1 MSEQRTIEPNTV
13 TNVTIEDM
21 MACREK
27 RAAIQEQYRREFH
40 STVISFCMNIPGP
53 VKTNPQIRHAFS
65 QGAHALV
72 SSLHDKKLRIRAMTE
87 LHEVTGDELILC
99 VDGDASLI
107 KKLTNTIEESHPL
120 GRLFDM
126 DVIGT
131 DGMKLTRGTYRKCII
146 CGCQAQECA
155 RSRKHSVGELQAKI
169 EELLNQFSI

>member
-1 MSEQRTIEPNTV
+1 MSKQRTTEPNTV

-21 MACREK
+21 MDCREK
-27 RAAIQEQYRREFH
+27 RASLQEQYRREFH

-53 VKTNPQIRHAFS
+53 IKTNPQIRHAFS

-87 LHEVTGDELILC
+87 IHEATGDELILC

-107 KKLTNTIEESHPL
+107 KKLTSTIEESHPL

-126 DVIGT
+126 DVIDSSGT
-131 DGMKLTRGTYRKCII
+131 KLSRNTFRTCIL
-146 CGCQAQECA
+146 CNCQAQECA
-155 RSRKHSVGELQAKI
+155 RSRKHSVEEMFGKI
-169 EELLNQFSI
+169 MEMIAENS